1 MSYPVLFSIVIPT
14 YNRGHI
20 ISSTIQ
26 SAISQNYTNFEVIV
40 VDDGSLDETEKVVKS
55 FSHPNLFYYKKENA
69 ERGAARNFGIEKA
82 KGDFL
87 TFLDSDDIL
96 YPDFLNHAHDVV
108 IKYNLP
114 PFFHL
119 AYEIKTKSNKVL
131 HKMNYIKSDNIDF
144 IKRGNYLSCIG
155 VFMRKEIAS
164 EFRFNEDVRLSG
176 SEDWELW
183 IRLIAHYGIKTDN
196 RISACLIQHKG
207 RSVNMVDEKKLLT
220 RKNLS
225 LYYAFRDQ
233 IVREKFGYSLKK
245 IESYFLTYI
254 SLHLALAGKRKRA
267 FVYLKR
273 AISKNPFIL
282 VERRIGAIIKYLT
295 FTSLRRKNESADI
308 G

>member
-1 MSYPVLFSIVIPT
+1 MSKPVLFSIVIPT
-14 YNRGHI
+14 YNREHI
-20 ISSTIQ
+20 ILNTIR
-26 SAISQNYTNFEVIV
+26 SAINQTYPDFEIIV

-55 FSHPNLFYYKKENA
+55 LSHPALHYYKKENA
-69 ERGAARNFGIEKA
+69 ERGAARNFGIDKA

-96 YPDFLNHAHDVV
+96 YPDFLKNAHDVV

-119 AYEIKTKSNKVL
+119 AYEIKTKGNKVL
-131 HKMNYIKSDNIDF
+131 HQMNYIKSDNIDF

-155 VFMRKEIAS
+155 VFMRKDIAS
-164 EFRFNEDVRLSG
+164 QFRFNEDIRLSG

-196 RISACLIQHKG
+196 RISACLIQHAG
-207 RSVNMVDEKKLLT
+207 RSVNTVDEKKLLI

-233 IVREKFGYSLKK
+233 TVREKFGHSLKK

-254 SLHLALAGKRKRA
+254 SLHLVLAGEKNRSLI
-267 FVYLKR
+267 YLKR
-273 AISKNPFIL
+273 AISKNPFIII
-282 VERRIGAIIKYLT
+282 ERRIGAIIKYLT
-295 FTSLRRKNESADI
+295 FNSLRRRNEDADI